1 MEEISTKNDP
11 LREKT
16 IHFAIRVVNLSRYLT
31 DVKKEYTI
39 SKQML
44 RAGTK
49 NSSLIIHHSS
59 LK

>member
-39 SKQML
+39 SKKCCG
-44 RAGTK
+44 RAQK
-49 NSSLIIHHSS
+49 IHHSS
-59 LK
+59 FITHH